1 MQPLLPRPHGALS
14 VAPVARKWAQLLGCR
29 HTRQP
34 MRLLGLERSWLRSLL
49 PLEPH
54 GPLVHQLPLQQAL
67 EALLQHP
74 LQPLPAAG
82 V

>member
-1 MQPLLPRPHGALS
+1 
-14 VAPVARKWAQLLGCR
+14 
-29 HTRQP
+29 

>member
-1 MQPLLPRPHGALS
+1 
-14 VAPVARKWAQLLGCR
+14 
-29 HTRQP
+29 

-54 GPLVHQLPLQQAL
+54 GPLVHQLPLQQAS